1 MLFEATFL
9 RLFKQSIVSY
19 SSELKRMTK
28 SFRLQKLYF
37 NLIYSYYFLESLI
50 SSILILYHLLF
61 EF

>member
-50 SSILILYHLLF
+50 
-61 EF
+61 